1 MRRAL
6 LTIAAS
12 GLAVLLSLALAL
24 AGLGWAAARVA
35 VLHDSDR
42 AAAWRAMARVA
53 SPGPDQTRSS
63 AGRGASSAAARSC
76 LQSVSRGTT
85 ASAGR
90 SA

>member
-1 MRRAL
+1 MRRAVL
-6 LTIAAS
+6 AIAAS

-35 VLHDSDR
+35 VVRDSDR
-42 AAAWRAMARVA
+42 ADAAVARDA
-53 SPGPDQTRSS
+53 SARPDQTRSS
-63 AGRGASSAAARSC
+63 AARGTSSARSC